1 MLGLVVVSHSQ
12 KVAQGVK
19 DIAEQMNNG
28 MVKIVEAGG
37 VDEDRIGTN
46 PLKIQ
51 AAIEEA
57 YDQGPVLVFADLGS
71 AIMNAELAIDLVD
84 NEIKMQITIVNAP
97 LVEGVIAAVIQAT
110 ISDDVED
117 IIRTAVASKDL
128 NKI

>member
-1 MLGLVVVSHSQ
+1 MLGLVIVSHSE
-12 KVAQGVK
+12 KVAQGIK

-28 MVKIVEAGG
+28 MVRIIEAGG
-37 VDEDRIGTN
+37 ADEGRIGTN

-51 AAIEEA
+51 AAIEAA
-57 YDQGPVLVFADLGS
+57 YDQGPVLIFADLGS

-84 NEIKMQITIVNAP
+84 DQIKKQITIVNAP

-110 ISDDVED
+110 ITDDVED
-117 IIRTAVASKDL
+117 IIQTAIASKDL